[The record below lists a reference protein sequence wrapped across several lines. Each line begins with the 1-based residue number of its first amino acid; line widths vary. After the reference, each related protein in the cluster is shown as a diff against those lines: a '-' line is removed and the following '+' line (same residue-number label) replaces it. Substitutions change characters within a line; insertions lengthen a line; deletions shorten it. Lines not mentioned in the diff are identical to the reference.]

1 MKTERTQIHFLSDVF
16 VAVAS
21 LDLKVPNI
29 SKSLVPRD
37 FSARPRDERRKEP
50 LEQDC
55 FLTLNIGKNNSLVP
69 IVAEQYG
76 NLKYGVKHYAVAV
89 VKKSNTGFNLKSL
102 KGKNSCHSGART
114 VEGWNVP
121 IGYMLREKI
130 IAPVR
135 CDTEFHDF
143 YSAANFFE
151 WSCVPGEL

>member
-1 MKTERTQIHFLSDVF
+1 M
-16 VAVAS
+16 
-21 LDLKVPNI
+21 
-29 SKSLVPRD
+29 
-37 FSARPRDERRKEP
+37 
-50 LEQDC
+50 
-55 FLTLNIGKNNSLVP
+55 P

-143 YSAANFFE
+143 YSVANFFE

>member
-1 MKTERTQIHFLSDVF
+1 M
-16 VAVAS
+16 
-21 LDLKVPNI
+21 
-29 SKSLVPRD
+29 
-37 FSARPRDERRKEP
+37 
-50 LEQDC
+50 
-55 FLTLNIGKNNSLVP
+55 P

-143 YSAANFFE
+143 YSVANFFK